1 MSTKRVSYPV
11 EVKALGGDQGQVE
24 AIVSIFG
31 NVDLMG
37 DRVMPGA
44 FRKSIAEWKQSGDP
58 VPVVFSHEWGD
69 LFSHIGVVDELQE
82 TPKGLRAVYT
92 LDINDNPAAAQAF
105 KLLKRRTLKEHSF
118 AYDVVNEHR
127 AKDGANELTEL
138 KIIEIGPTLKGAN
151 PDTELIGVKSLIG
164 DTIVAKAT
172 GTEVEITEPD
182 RPSVEDRANAR
193 ALSISVEQ
201 YIDEEH
207 AKAGARLSQ
216 ATQAEMQAIR
226 DDATALVTR
235 IDALLGIAE
244 DVAKSS
250 EADGAKTA
258 AADLNEMETEK
269 PEDDTEPPSAKSID
283 PDLLRIR
290 TRIEEMR
297 ATTRDS

>member
-11 EVKALGGDQGQVE
+11 EVKTLGGDQGQIE
-24 AIVSIFG
+24 ALVSIFN

-37 DRVMPGA
+37 DRIVPGA
-44 FRKSIAEWKQSGDP
+44 FTKSIAEWKASGDP

-69 LFSHIGVVDELQE
+69 LFSHIGVVDSLEE

-92 LDINDNPAAAQAF
+92 LDIADNPAAAQAF

-151 PDTELIGVKSLIG
+151 PETELIGVKALIG
-164 DTIVAKAT
+164 ESVAAKAT
-172 GTEVEITEPD
+172 GTELDLTEPPPD
-182 RPSVEDRANAR
+182 AEPDGE
-193 ALSISVEQ
+193 
-201 YIDEEH
+201 
-207 AKAGARLSQ
+207 KAGARLSQ

-226 DDATALVTR
+226 DDATALVSR
-235 IDALLGIAE
+235 INSLLGVAE
-244 DVAKSS
+244 DATKSS

-258 AADLNEMETEK
+258 AADLDKMEADNEESEAESPT
-269 PEDDTEPPSAKSID
+269 AKLTD
-283 PDLLRIR
+283 PAVEALL
-290 TRIEEMR
+290 TRIAEMR
-297 ATTRDS
+297 ATTGITT